1 MDSEGF
7 RNKGELRAREAWMEI
22 PNAVILPGPQQSVSM
37 RRFDQLQRVADQRK
51 CRLDVL
57 IGDTFSGA
65 ISNLLKTSGCEK

>member
-22 PNAVILPGPQQSVSM
+22 PM
-37 RRFDQLQRVADQRK
+37 RQFDQLQRVADQRK